1 MLFRSMSTETYQKL
15 LEAQRL
21 ASERISTIK
30 EHLEKRLTQPT
41 ENSRQ
46 MEYGQ
51 IKRSAR
57 LIMRSLGYEWILI
70 EDVEDKY
77 VRMYVREEIRRLVK
91 MISKKWHPKPN
102 RVWLQ
107 FRDYCLETASAIRAR
122 QEIQRLRINH

>member
-1 MLFRSMSTETYQKL
+1 MSIETHQKL

-21 ASERISTIK
+21 ASEKIAPIK
-30 EHLEKRLTQPT
+30 EDLEKRLTQPS

-57 LIMRSLGYEWILI
+57 FIMRSLGHEWILI

-77 VRMYVREEIRRLVK
+77 IRMYMRHELRRLVK
-91 MISKKWHPKPN
+91 MISKKWHPKPD

-107 FRDYCLETASAIRAR
+107 FRDSCLEIAAAVKAR
-122 QEIQRLRINH
+122 QEIQRVRRGH